1 MLYSMIL
8 PFCHYQQVSFH
19 QCLELYLSVFR
30 SDDGVRAGRRSLVE
44 PVELVDPSQSGMV
57 LEVPSLDLLVTR

>member
-1 MLYSMIL
+1 MQYSMLL

-19 QCLELYLSVFR
+19 HCLELLYVFR
-30 SDDGVRAGRRSLVE
+30 SDEGVRAGGRSLVE
-44 PVELVDPSQSGMV
+44 PVDPSQSGMV

>member
-19 QCLELYLSVFR
+19 QCLELFCLFSGLMKGFVLVE
-30 SDDGVRAGRRSLVE
+30 GSLVE